1 LTGGDK
7 GEGEGGYFQV
17 KVLIVDDEID
27 ICRYLQR
34 ELEKEGF
41 EVEYTTSPEGVIER
55 LYNAKRED
63 KPYELLFLDL
73 RMPKIGGYDLLKEVR
88 KAQLDLDVIIITG
101 YGDEDKAIEA
111 IRLGAIDYLR
121 KPISL
126 EDLHTALFRV
136 QQKKAMEVKKT
147 LRHSIL
153 VVDDEKDLCDR
164 IKRELDKEG
173 YETAVAYDGVE
184 GLEYFK
190 NYRVDV
196 VIADIRMPK
205 MGGLEMLNR
214 CREITDDFVSLIITG
229 HGDHETAIEALKL
242 GVSNYLKK
250 PISLEELVV
259 SVNKGIDL
267 LLLRRGLS
275 ARRRELEIETALKE
289 QYAKNLE
296 KMVEERT
303 KDLQRVS
310 HALRALSSCNHALL
324 HAIEESHL
332 LHELCRI
339 IVEICGYRMAWVGFA
354 EQDEEKTVLPVAQM
368 GYEEGYLKT
377 MNMTW
382 ADIERG
388 RGPTGTA
395 IRTAKPCVCKNIPT
409 DPDYAPWRNE
419 AIKHGYA
426 SSISLPLIA
435 NGQTF
440 GALNIYAAEPD
451 AFDAEEVNLLMQMA
465 GDLAYGIVAIR
476 TRAEHKRAEEAIKES
491 EHRFKAIFD
500 NAADGIL
507 VADTENKKFF
517 SGNRMLCQMFG
528 YTEEEIKT
536 LGVMDIHPEED
547 LPYVIDQF
555 ERQAKGE
562 FTLAS
567 NIPVKRKDGSI
578 FYADVN
584 SFPIKLAGKTYLLGD
599 FRDITE
605 RKQAEEA
612 LLKHGKEL
620 KKRVKELEEFY
631 DMAVGRELR
640 MRELKE
646 EIESLKNELSRY
658 KKVGGVKD
666 D

>member
-1 LTGGDK
+1 M
-7 GEGEGGYFQV
+7 

-41 EVEYTTSPEGVIER
+41 EVEYTTSPEGVIEM

-126 EDLHTALFRV
+126 EELHTALFRV

-196 VIADIRMPK
+196 VIADTRMPK

-214 CREITDDFVSLIITG
+214 CREITDAFVSLIITG

-267 LLLRRGLS
+267 LLLQRGLS

-296 KMVEERT
+296 KMVEEKT

-324 HAIEESHL
+324 HAVEESHL

-368 GYEEGYLKT
+368 GYEEGYIESV
-377 MNMTW
+377 NMTW

-395 IRTAKPCVCKNIPT
+395 IRTAKPCVCKNTIPT

-440 GALNIYAAEPD
+440 GALNICAAEPD
-451 AFDAEEVNLLMQMA
+451 AFDAEEVNLLMQLA

-517 SGNRMLCQMFG
+517 SGNRMLCQMLG

-599 FRDITE
+599 FRDISG
-605 RKQAEEA
+605 RKLAEEA
-612 LLKHGKEL
+612 LHKSEEEL
-620 KKRVKELEEFY
+620 KKRVEELEKFY
-631 DMAVGRELR
+631 QMAVGRELR

-646 EIESLKNELSRY
+646 EIERLNEELEKYKNKLET
-658 KKVGGVKD
+658 
-666 D
+666 

>member
-1 LTGGDK
+1 M
-7 GEGEGGYFQV
+7 
-17 KVLIVDDEID
+17 KVLIVDDEEG
-27 ICRYLQR
+27 ICKRLQR
-34 ELEKEGF
+34 ELKKGGLK
-41 EVEYTTSPEGVIER
+41 VEYTTSPEGVIEM

-73 RMPKIGGYDLLKEVR
+73 RMPKMDGFELLKEIR
-88 KAQLDLDVIIITG
+88 KAQFDLDVIIITG

-126 EDLHTALFRV
+126 EELHVTLFRV
-136 QQKKAMEVKKT
+136 QQKKAMEAKKT

-153 VVDDEKDLCDR
+153 VVDDKKDLCDR

-173 YETAVAYDGVE
+173 YQTAVAYDGDE
-184 GLEYFK
+184 GLDYFK
-190 NYRVDV
+190 ENRVDV
-196 VIADIRMPK
+196 VIADIKMPK
-205 MGGLEMLNR
+205 MSGLEMLKK
-214 CREITDDFVSLIITG
+214 CREITGDFVSLIVTG
-229 HGDHETAIEALKL
+229 HGDHETAIEALRL
-242 GVSNYLKK
+242 GVLNYLKK
-250 PISLEELVV
+250 PISLEELVI

-289 QYAKNLE
+289 QYARNLE
-296 KMVEERT
+296 SMVEERT
-303 KDLQRVS
+303 KELQRVS
-310 HALRALSSCNHALL
+310 QALRALSSCNQAML
-324 HAIEESHL
+324 HATEESQL
-332 LHELCRI
+332 LHEICRV
-339 IVEICGYRMAWVGFA
+339 IVEVYGYRLAWVGFA
-354 EQDEEKTVLPVAQM
+354 EQDVTKTVRPVAQA
-368 GYEEGYLKT
+368 GYEEGYLKSV
-377 MNMTW
+377 NITW
-382 ADIERG
+382 ANTERG

-395 IRTAKPCVCKNIPT
+395 IRTGKPCVCKNIPT
-409 DPDYAPWRNE
+409 DPAYAPWRDD
-419 AIKHGYA
+419 AIRHDYA
-426 SSISLPLIA
+426 SSISLPLIT

-440 GALNIYAAEPD
+440 GALNIYAVESD
-451 AFDAEEVNLLMQMA
+451 AFDAEEVNLLMQLA

-507 VADTENKKFF
+507 VTDTENKKFF
-517 SGNRMLCQMFG
+517 SGNRMICQMLG

-599 FRDITE
+599 FRDITR
-605 RKQAEEA
+605 RKRTEEA
-612 LLKHGKEL
+612 LRKSEEEL

-631 DMAVGRELR
+631 DMAVGRELK
-640 MRELKE
+640 MIELKK
-646 EIESLKNELSRY
+646 EIESLKEELKKY
-658 KKVGGVKD
+658 KKVKGLRGLSFRD
-666 D
+666 SESSSE